1 MPNASYT
8 NRWQTFDQT
17 QNWKKKLKAEFIYQP
32 TSGEYEEKI
41 FDLNTVWK
49 SQIWSWTKFTTK
61 DGIEW
66 IGVFRGEPKK
76 TAIAEQINQVA
87 VLTSD
92 GLYILDIEKRETL
105 FFEQQTEIRELAEI
119 PTKDK
124 FIIADYDQIG
134 VIDKDFKTEYLNLEF
149 GIDNVVFRNYIGTKL
164 RINFEK
170 LPDYKIIN
178 GVLNTE
184 NWKIEA
190 E

>member
-1 MPNASYT
+1 M
-8 NRWQTFDQT
+8 
-17 QNWKKKLKAEFIYQP
+17 KAEFIYQP
-32 TSGEYEEKI
+32 TSGEYEEKT

-66 IGVFRGEPKK
+66 IGAFRGEPKK
-76 TAIAEQINQVA
+76 TVIAEKINQVA

-92 GLYILDIEKRETL
+92 GLYILDIDKRETL
-105 FFEQQTEIRELAEI
+105 FFDQQTEFRELAEL

-134 VIDKDFKTEYLNLEF
+134 IIDKDFKTKYLNLDF
-149 GIDNVVFRNYIGTKL
+149 GIDNIVFRNYIGTKL

-170 LPDYKIIN
+170 LPDYDIID

-184 NWKIEA
+184 NWKIET